1 MFTITSKLLL
11 AMRKRKSE
19 KGSTLIELLVALG
32 IVGVMNLAIAQSAIL
47 SAASQG
53 FAENRSLA
61 MQMAMNEIERYA
73 AIDPTLLT
81 AASGSTDTVM
91 REGKQFTRVTTVTVN
106 PDSTRTINVEVTNV
120 VAHLR
125 GHVVLEE
132 TFPLWGS
139 Q

>member
-1 MFTITSKLLL
+1 
-11 AMRKRKSE
+11 
-19 KGSTLIELLVALG
+19 
-32 IVGVMNLAIAQSAIL
+32 MNLAVTQSALL
-47 SAASQG
+47 SASSQG

-61 MQMAMNEIERYA
+61 MQIAMNEIEKYA

-81 AASGSTDTVM
+81 AASGSTASVT
-91 REGKQFTRVTTVTVN
+91 REGKVFTRVTTMTVN
-106 PDSTRTINVEVTNV
+106 ADSTRKVNVAVSNV

-125 GHVVLEE
+125 GNVTLEE